1 MYLSSY
7 NLPKRTYVLWIHRM
21 MYKILGFFKRRSAL
35 TLVTHAEN
43 KVTRFIISRSAFYGD
58 YCNKCKHICSILF
71 IFSSVFSFFKIRG
84 HLLSST
90 HVSST
95 QGVLSLNKSALRA
108 QMSDLPQMMAKLLGY
123 EMILSKIQKRC
134 TTYYSYYYY
143 LSFMVTKHIVYISII
158 DSNTVD
164 IQLKQL

>member
-1 MYLSSY
+1 
-7 NLPKRTYVLWIHRM
+7 

-108 QMSDLPQMMAKLLGY
+108 QMSDLPRMIANLLGY
-123 EMILSKIQKRC
+123 EMILPKIQARC
-134 TTYYSYYYY
+134 TIQYYYY
-143 LSFMVTKHIVYISII
+143 YIYIYISFMVTKHIVYISII